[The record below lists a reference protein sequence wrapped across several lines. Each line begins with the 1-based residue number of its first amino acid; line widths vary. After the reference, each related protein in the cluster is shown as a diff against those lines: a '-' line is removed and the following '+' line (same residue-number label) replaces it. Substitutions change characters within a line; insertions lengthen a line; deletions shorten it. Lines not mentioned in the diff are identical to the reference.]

1 MTRAFIVR
9 PFDEKVVWLRSVDD
23 FGIWQHNN
31 LWLLHSALAHGA
43 EKVVL
48 IALWNGTHGGGP
60 GGTEHLVTEVKRLG
74 GRCEVLDARVLV
86 AGTGP

>member
-60 GGTEHLVTEVKRLG
+60 GGTEHMVTEVKRLG
-74 GRCEVLDARVLV
+74 GRCEVLDASVLV
-86 AGTGP
+86 A